1 MTKAELLQRIEALS
15 PAEQLR
21 LAADL
26 LEVGKVDVARQ
37 LVLNVHDVLWCAY
50 GEQESQTGRR
60 VAGEPRR

>member
-37 LVLNVHDVLWCAY
+37 LVLNVHDVLWCTY
-50 GEQESQTGRR
+50 GEQESETGRR
-60 VAGEPRR
+60 RVNS